1 MNEQDLCYTDI
12 RTLGQHYRDRTLS
25 PVEVT
30 RATLD
35 RIARLDPQLN
45 SFITV
50 LKNEAIAQAQQAE
63 RELQQGHDR
72 GPLHGVPVSLKDL
85 IDTADVRTTAGSRLW
100 RDRVPMSTATVA
112 QRLEAAGAVLLGKC
126 NLLEFAYGI
135 VHPDYGQ
142 CNNPW
147 DVSRTSGGSSSGSAA
162 SLAAGM
168 GWGSIGTDTGGSIRI
183 PASYCG
189 VVGLK
194 PTYGRVSVHG
204 VCPLSASL
212 DHVGPL
218 TRTVADA
225 AALLQVIAGHDSLD
239 STSLPDPVP
248 DYIAALN
255 GNVRGLRLGILTE
268 HMGADLPSVIADA
281 TWTAVRELERAGMR
295 VQEVSLPGLAAA
307 DEALLT
313 LIMPEATLVHQAW
326 LRDHADDYAPLTR
339 EQLEQGAH
347 ISAVDYLHA
356 QAFRRQLRDA
366 FLATLEQVDVLVS
379 PTVPWEAPAEDPP
392 VGQGEGADEARR
404 TGPYNITGLPALSLP
419 CGFGADGLPL
429 GLQLAAA
436 PLAEPLLLR
445 VAHAYEQ
452 RAGWSK
458 RRPLI
463 S

>member
-1 MNEQDLCYTDI
+1 MTEQELCYLDI
-12 RTLGQHYRDRTLS
+12 RTLGQRYRARTLS

-35 RIARLDPQLN
+35 RIARLDSRLN

-50 LKNEAIAQAQQAE
+50 LEEDAIAQARQAE
-63 RELQQGHDR
+63 REIQHGHDR

-85 IDTADVRTTAGSRLW
+85 IDTAGVRTTAGSRLW
-100 RDRVPMSTATVA
+100 RDRVPTSTATVA

-135 VHPDYGQ
+135 VHPDFGQ

-147 DVSRTSGGSSSGSAA
+147 DVGRTSGGSSSGSAA
-162 SLAAGM
+162 SVAAGM

-204 VCPLSASL
+204 VCPLSTSL

-225 AALLQVIAGHDSLD
+225 AALLQVIAGHDPRD
-239 STSLPDPVP
+239 PASLPDPVP
-248 DYIAALN
+248 DYVSALH
-255 GNVRGLRLGILTE
+255 GDVRGLRLGIITE
-268 HMGADLPSVIADA
+268 HMSNVPPAIADA
-281 TWTAVRELERAGMR
+281 VSAAARELERAGMR

-313 LIMPEATLVHQAW
+313 LIMPEATLVHEAW

-347 ISAVDYLHA
+347 ISAVDYLRA
-356 QAFRRQLRDA
+356 QAFRRQLRGD
-366 FLATLEQVDVLVS
+366 FLTALEQVDVLLS

-392 VGQGEGADEARR
+392 VGEGEGADEARR

-419 CGFGADGLPL
+419 CGFGADGLPI

-452 RAGWSK
+452 RAGWSEQHPAL
-458 RRPLI
+458 R
-463 S
+463 